1 MVIFSFSKFRNGSVS
16 SYFVLIIVI
25 FRFTVL
31 EFSPFRMF
39 FQDCSQ
45 AFAFSVGTF
54 LDSISRLTLLSGM
67 WDSIRLVSLTTRSS
81 QDSDKLSL
89 CNA

>member
-1 MVIFSFSKFRNGSVS
+1 MVIFSFSKFRNGSVF

-31 EFSPFRMF
+31 EFSPYRMF

-54 LDSISRLTLLSGM
+54 LDSISVNLALWYVGFYK
-67 WDSIRLVSLTTRSS
+67 IG
-81 QDSDKLSL
+81 KL
-89 CNA
+89 NYTEFPGF

>member
-1 MVIFSFSKFRNGSVS
+1 M
-16 SYFVLIIVI
+16 
-25 FRFTVL
+25 L

-54 LDSISRLTLLSGM
+54 LDSISVNLALWYVGFYK
-67 WDSIRLVSLTTRSS
+67 IG
-81 QDSDKLSL
+81 KL
-89 CNA
+89 NYTEFPGF